1 MAEAP
6 PRPEGERPRSVVRA
20 VLPFVVSI
28 ALVAFVLLRLDL
40 RAFREHLARV
50 SAPSFLAF
58 AAVFVVSLCA
68 ADSLATVLVYRR
80 SVAPIRFRDFFILRG
95 ASYLPSLVNHHVGQ
109 AFITVALSRI
119 HGVPLARVAGA
130 TLLVYASW
138 MGSILGL
145 SCIAIVLDDKPL
157 VWLAIPLGAGSLYL
171 ALLAIR
177 PARLVSIR
185 LLAPLFEAGVRGHL
199 FALFARLP
207 HLVVLFVGTWVP
219 FWFFGVRI
227 PPGPAFAFIPVLMVA
242 VTLPITP
249 QGFGTRDVLAATL
262 LEPFAPFPTKE
273 ARLAAIA
280 ASTTSW
286 GVAITLIEI
295 VFALVLLRF
304 VTPIPTT
311 TSGGLSEARPAP
323 GRPEFLPEGR
333 PVAPNDPPG

>member
-6 PRPEGERPRSVVRA
+6 PRPEDEPTRSLVRS
-20 VLPFVVSI
+20 VLPFVLSI
-28 ALVAFVLLRLDL
+28 ALVVFVLARLDF
-40 RAFREHLARV
+40 RAFRDHLARV

-95 ASYLPSLVNHHVGQ
+95 ASYLPSLLNHHVGQ
-109 AFITVALSRI
+109 AFITLTLSRV

-145 SCIAIVLDDKPL
+145 SCIAIVLGDKPL
-157 VWLAIPLGAGSLYL
+157 VWLAAPLGAGLVYL
-171 ALLAIR
+171 AVLALR
-177 PARLVSIR
+177 PARLASIR

-199 FALFARLP
+199 WALFARLP
-207 HLVVLFVGTWVP
+207 HLVVLFLGTWIP

-227 PPGPAFAFIPVLMVA
+227 PPAPAFAFIPVLMVA

-262 LEPFAPFPTKE
+262 LEPFAAFPTQGE
-273 ARLAAIA
+273 RLAAIA
-280 ASTTSW
+280 ASTTAW
-286 GVAITLIEI
+286 GVAITLVEI
-295 VFALVLLRF
+295 VFALVLMRMR
-304 VTPIPTT
+304 
-311 TSGGLSEARPAP
+311 APAP
-323 GRPEFLPEGR
+323 EASNPPESPATRGT
-333 PVAPNDPPG
+333 A